1 LGVHGCVSASAT
13 EAPAETST
21 EPAATTDVSNE
32 EAVGLT
38 CGCPK
43 LALTV
48 LQKESSKG
56 KKAERTDARQAA
68 VKVGRRLSSRLGDIF
83 KPRKF
88 ETATPAKVDE
98 NPPTIASPPPVAPL
112 EDPAT
117 ATSAD
122 NSNSAPPPGEPKTEA
137 LPVVPV
143 VAAAA

>member
-1 LGVHGCVSASAT
+1 LGVHGCVSTPAT
-13 EAPAETST
+13 EAPAESST

-32 EAVGLT
+32 ETVCLT
-38 CGCPK
+38 CGYSK

-56 KKAERTDARQAA
+56 KKAERNDPRQAA
-68 VKVGRRLSSRLGDIF
+68 VKVGRRLSSRLGLMFRPKNYDAA
-83 KPRKF
+83 P
-88 ETATPAKVDE
+88 PAKVDE

-122 NSNSAPPPGEPKTEA
+122 NSDSAPAPEPKTEA